1 MIEKKQ
7 YLSRNMNIKKNELN
21 DIIVVNV
28 IKTKKKILIT
38 TGKKNHKIKT

>member
-28 IKTKKKILIT
+28 IKTKKKNIDHN
-38 TGKKNHKIKT
+38 GKEKS